1 MSLCLRHYLNSLSL
15 IPKVCPPAL
24 IASVKDRKLIA
35 FNILR
40 RFSISRSLKNP
51 NVPFSAENVYHPLG
65 IHQILWECPAH
76 DLNIN
81 VKVVHV
87 SKEAEI

>member
-1 MSLCLRHYLNSLSL
+1 MSLCLRHHLNSLSL
-15 IPKVCPPAL
+15 IPKVCPPTL

-40 RFSISRSLKNP
+40 RFSIIHSLKNP

-65 IHQILWECPAH
+65 IHQILWEFPAR

-87 SKEAEI
+87 SKEAEV